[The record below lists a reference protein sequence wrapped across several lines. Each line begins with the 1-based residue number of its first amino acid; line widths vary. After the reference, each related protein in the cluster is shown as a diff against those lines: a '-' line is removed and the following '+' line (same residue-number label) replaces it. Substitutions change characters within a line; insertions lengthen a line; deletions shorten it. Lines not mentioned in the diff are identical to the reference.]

1 MTRDEVLANADTIIP
16 GMEGAKKY
24 KVSDIVEIRYAEI

>member
-1 MTRDEVLANADTIIP
+1 MEHADEIIP

-24 KVSDIVEIRYAEI
+24 AVSDICEIRYVEI